1 MWKRHFNLWPCQSSF
16 YFCSICYAIA
26 NKANLFL
33 PAQSLEISIKRRPI
47 ILSGSSTNGSRN
59 MVQFS
64 SSSTL
69 NRNIS
74 SSATFETAKDLL
86 DKQSNIYSGRTIS
99 LYGWWLGRQESPY
112 PLYAIRE
119 QPTPTLFFKMWK
131 VSKSCMICS
140 LPMISIIYS
149 IAMPR
154 VCYSCAPVWE
164 TPAMGGWTRIIS
176 RRSSYVQYYC
186 TWTC

>member
-1 MWKRHFNLWPCQSSF
+1 LPSIDIVDNPPLFALVTQTSLLYPYVETALQLVAFQSSF

-47 ILSGSSTNGSRN
+47 ILNGSSTNGSRN

-99 LYGWWLGRQESPY
+99 LYG
-112 PLYAIRE
+112 
-119 QPTPTLFFKMWK
+119 
-131 VSKSCMICS
+131 
-140 LPMISIIYS
+140 
-149 IAMPR
+149 
-154 VCYSCAPVWE
+154 
-164 TPAMGGWTRIIS
+164 
-176 RRSSYVQYYC
+176 
-186 TWTC
+186 